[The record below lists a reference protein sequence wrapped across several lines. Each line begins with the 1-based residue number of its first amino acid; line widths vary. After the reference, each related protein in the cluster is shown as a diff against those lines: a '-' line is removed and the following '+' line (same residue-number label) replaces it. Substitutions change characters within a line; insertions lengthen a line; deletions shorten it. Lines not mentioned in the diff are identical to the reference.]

1 MLVGEMVRQVLVH
14 QLEWMDGRRR
24 RCLPVDGSHLASD
37 RIFEVGVAASLSDPG
52 AFSVDGDGARYNQVY
67 VRQFARAD
75 GLCQTRGALDRRGGR
90 QIASLEPRGIERKK
104 SGKRASA
111 SVFGSRRLTACRMS
125 WLTSRSGLPTRSAS
139 TAWISPSWTVSCR
152 SSSRA
157 NARVSS
163 SLTRSEGWN
172 VFPAAS
178 SRQWSRSWAWP
189 ESSSRRS
196 RREGEASLKRSSN
209 VPTCYSGGSAG
220 PTETLSRKRSPTG
233 SDQYFTRNHD
243 HGSDGSWLESQS
255 FRREGAGDD

>member
-1 MLVGEMVRQVLVH
+1 MLVGEMVRQDSLRLPPAGRADDLFPGNDQVEKEIVRRDRQVLVH

-37 RIFEVGVAASLSDPG
+37 RIFEVGVTASLSDPG
-52 AFSVDGDGARYNQVY
+52 AFSVDGNGTRHDQVY

-139 TAWISPSWTVSCR
+139 
-152 SSSRA
+152 
-157 NARVSS
+157 
-163 SLTRSEGWN
+163 
-172 VFPAAS
+172 
-178 SRQWSRSWAWP
+178 
-189 ESSSRRS
+189 
-196 RREGEASLKRSSN
+196 
-209 VPTCYSGGSAG
+209 
-220 PTETLSRKRSPTG
+220 
-233 SDQYFTRNHD
+233 
-243 HGSDGSWLESQS
+243 
-255 FRREGAGDD
+255 